1 MPWSIDGPSSEQL
14 GYQRS
19 RRRGSLDDDTPKA
32 PPSSRKRRW
41 SSVGIALVVL
51 CAVVFCA
58 AALVRQRDRDTLVR
72 DATGTWAQSGATGSI
87 LVITRP
93 SVGSAGAGGARFQA
107 TIGGRVVH
115 GTVSAPSFPSLGRT
129 LQLSLFGQPWVLQ
142 LQSRHVLTLTSS
154 GGSVITFRG
163 PA

>member
-1 MPWSIDGPSSEQL
+1 MQPNEHIEQL
-14 GYQRS
+14 GYLRR
-19 RRRGSLDDDTPKA
+19 RRRGSLKGDTPKA
-32 PPSSRKRRW
+32 PPRSRKRRW
-41 SSVGIALVVL
+41 LSIGVVLVVL
-51 CAVVFCA
+51 CAVAFCA
-58 AALVRQRDRDTLVR
+58 TALARQRDRDTLIR
-72 DATGTWAQSGATGSI
+72 DAAGTWAQSGATGSI

-93 SVGSAGAGGARFQA
+93 PVGSAVAGGARFRG
-107 TIGGRVVH
+107 TIGGGVVH
-115 GTVSAPSFPSLGRT
+115 GVVSAPSFPSLGRT